1 MALAVSF
8 LCAEASVHILAVDDD
23 VHIREIIPMITK
35 KVGFPDVTTVGS
47 GDIALE
53 LLANATETY
62 ECLLLDINMPG
73 MDGIELCGIV
83 RNMPAYRKTP
93 IIMLT
98 AMTDKDYLDR
108 AFKAGAT
115 DYITKPFD
123 IVELGA
129 RLRIV
134 KELITARK
142 QAAAITGTPADIPAA
157 SARAIALED
166 PVTFPGP
173 ENLVDYN
180 ALGNYLT
187 QLSRAGA
194 TSSQVIAIKVDRISA
209 IHERASEQEF
219 LYALSETAEAIGQ
232 VLKPQNNLMA
242 YTGNGLF
249 MVVSSYAT
257 LDVSRDLESAIQ
269 SLLDDR
275 DTEFDN
281 GDPLDIEVSI
291 GNPMR
296 PNTSRTQGVKK
307 TFERALARA
316 ENRYQRKLNEPRP
329 LNIRIVGK

>member
-1 MALAVSF
+1 VQ
-8 LCAEASVHILAVDDD
+8 ILAVDDD
-23 VHIREIIPMITK
+23 THIREIIPMITR
-35 KVGFPDVTTVGS
+35 KVGFPHVTTVGS
-47 GDIALE
+47 GDEALA
-53 LLANATETY
+53 LLDTVSEAY

-73 MDGIELCGIV
+73 MDGIELCGLV
-83 RNMPAYRKTP
+83 RKLPAHRKTP

-98 AMTDKDYLDR
+98 AMTDKEYLDR

-129 RLRIV
+129 RLRV
-134 KELITARK
+134 AKELITARK
-142 QAAAITGTPADIPAA
+142 EMAQLIASIGDDHPASQRHTFALTDPITI
-157 SARAIALED
+157 S
-166 PVTFPGP
+166 GP
-173 ENLVDYN
+173 EHLVDYV

-194 TSSQVIAIKVDRISA
+194 SSSQVMAIKIDRINA
-209 IHERASEQEF
+209 IYDRATEQEYT
-219 LYALSETAEAIGQ
+219 YALTETAEAIGQ
-232 VLKPQNNLMA
+232 VLRQQKNLMA
-242 YTGNGLF
+242 YAGSGMF

-257 LDVSRDLESAIQ
+257 LEPPRELEAAIQ
-269 SLLDDR
+269 NLLDER
-275 DTEFDN
+275 DTEYDN

-316 ENRYQRKLNEPRP
+316 ENRFQRKLSEPRP
-329 LNIRIVGK
+329 LNIRLVGG